1 MVFIYIYNIIIVL
14 FYLFFFISFVINS
27 VSFVQEGISNVGF
40 RESLKKII
48 KNNMGRV
55 KKKSKKKHYRNLHL
69 GGVMIIPSL
78 NYFFFVWVIND
89 AKMH

>member
-48 KNNMGRV
+48 KSNMGRV
-55 KKKSKKKHYRNLHL
+55 KIFPLREGFKKK
-69 GGVMIIPSL
+69 
-78 NYFFFVWVIND
+78 
-89 AKMH
+89 K